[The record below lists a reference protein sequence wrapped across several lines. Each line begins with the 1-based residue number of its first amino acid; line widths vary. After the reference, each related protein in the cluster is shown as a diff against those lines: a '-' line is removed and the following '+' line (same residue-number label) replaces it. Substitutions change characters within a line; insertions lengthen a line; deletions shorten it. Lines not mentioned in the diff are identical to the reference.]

1 MSPAAGRRAV
11 VIEDDDDLRDMIST
25 VLERAGLSVVTAPN
39 GLDGLAAVRAT
50 HPVVIT
56 VDLKMPGISGLETIT
71 RIRDISDALIVVL
84 SAMTAQNDEDESLQ
98 AGADVFI
105 LKPFHTRQLQ
115 ERVDQRLSD
124 LDQD

>member
-50 HPVVIT
+50 DPVVIT

-124 LDQD
+124 LDHD

>member
-1 MSPAAGRRAV
+1 VSPAAGRRAV

-25 VLERAGLSVVTAPN
+25 VLERTGLSVVTAPN

-115 ERVDQRLSD
+115 ERVDQRLRD
-124 LDQD
+124 LDHE

>member
-115 ERVDQRLSD
+115 ERVDQRLRD
-124 LDQD
+124 LDHG

>member
-50 HPVVIT
+50 DPVVIT

>member
-25 VLERAGLSVVTAPN
+25 VLERTGLSVVTAPN

-115 ERVDQRLSD
+115 ERVDQRLRD
-124 LDQD
+124 LDHE

>member
-124 LDQD
+124 LDHD